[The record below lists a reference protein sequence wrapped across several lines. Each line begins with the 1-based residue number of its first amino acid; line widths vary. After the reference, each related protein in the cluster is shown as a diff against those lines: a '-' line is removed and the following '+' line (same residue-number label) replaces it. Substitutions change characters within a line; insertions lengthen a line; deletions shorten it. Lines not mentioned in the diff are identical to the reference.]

1 MKKICLFMILLIVFS
16 MLFCAVCFAEDTV
29 EADAPESDAT
39 ETEEGGTLGD
49 GMTVAER
56 EQLIR
61 DVINTVLDEGDENL
75 AGQEWW
81 DVLAAWVRAHLGEIV
96 AAIGGVFA
104 LIGFCVL
111 NPKVRSYVNVLG
123 TACKNWFGEISLR
136 TEKLLMKFTK
146 IDTVIAALQ
155 RRVDALIESNML
167 LVTALEDVIK
177 LSGADEGKK
186 EIYIKSIEAAKETVK
201 KVNETEEVKAG
212 EPDEV

>member
-1 MKKICLFMILLIVFS
+1 MKRFCLFMILLIVFS

-29 EADAPESDAT
+29 EADVPESEAT

-49 GMTVAER
+49 GMTATER

-61 DVINTVLDEGDENL
+61 DVINTVLDKGDENL

-104 LIGFCVL
+104 IIGFCVL
-111 NPKVRSYVNVLG
+111 NPKVRAHVNTLG
-123 TACKNWFGEISLR
+123 TACKNWFGIISTKTEALDNKFDR
-136 TEKLLMKFTK
+136 TDKSITAMQKQMNGL
-146 IDTVIAALQ
+146 VQ
-155 RRVDALIESNML
+155 SNML

-186 EIYIKSIEAAKETVK
+186 EIYIKTIEEARAMVQ
-201 KVNETEEVKAG
+201 KAG
-212 EPDEV
+212 EPNEV